1 VAPANRK
8 IFGLPLA
15 ASQPEGPAQAAARR
29 EAAAKIAANRTA
41 IVGDLLKNSGIV
53 RSRTN
58 QYGNTL
64 QVLIPISQSLHSEYI
79 YINMR
84 SGAS

>member
-1 VAPANRK
+1 V
-8 IFGLPLA
+8 PLA
-15 ASQPEGPAQAAARR
+15 ASEPSGPEQAGARR

-41 IVGDLLKNSGIV
+41 IVGDLLKNTGIV

-64 QVLIPISQSLHSEYI
+64 RARLSTPVPT
-79 YINMR
+79 
-84 SGAS
+84 ASCVSCQPPEHLTPLSWPCLQRIA